1 MSSKKVCTEIDAL
14 EKVYECGSYVVFVVD
29 NGYILYNTEKEF
41 ISGHTHLKSLKK
53 AKAIINNC
61 MFKKKPK
68 DSNMYILSSHIRVSN
83 DKAYIEYI
91 ESLMAVKKSKC
102 NGNYCNSKNRRL
114 K

>member
-1 MSSKKVCTEIDAL
+1 MGSKKVYTEIDGL
-14 EKVYECGSYVVFVVD
+14 EKVYENGSYVVFVVD

-41 ISGHTHLKSLKK
+41 INGHTHLKSLNM